1 MSLADELGAYPAA
14 QEPQYTPRVE
24 FNGGTG
30 TLDTGVIKGP
40 VPEDF
45 SPIFREMLEAAGHDP
60 DTVQVGRKLK
70 ESHWQQRNQLRDEEG
85 RATGEYETT
94 YLHAFKFET
103 VLGTPSFVDIE
114 AVCSK
119 AKTQPAPGKGAF
131 WFVFQA
137 GDQQIGKR
145 SRDGSTEEIIE
156 RYVESVEIAKE
167 EFKSLKRLGIE
178 GIQICLP
185 GDCLEGN
192 QSQGGKNLWLTQEP
206 ITEQNRIMRRLM
218 MHTVE
223 AFAPLVD
230 KVYLD
235 VVNGNHDEASR
246 QLNFYPGD
254 GWATECAITI
264 SDILKVN
271 EKSYGH
277 VEVRVPEKWSGFMTV
292 PVGNTVV
299 TIIHGHQWRKGQAFK
314 WWSEQAISNQPAGAS
329 QILQN
334 GHYHEWG
341 VESNGERVRIASS
354 TYDCGSD
361 WYRESHGA
369 MPRRGGLVYLL
380 NDGEV
385 SHMSMV

>member
-30 TLDTGVIKGP
+30 TLDTGVIRGP

-60 DTVQVGRKLK
+60 DTVEIGRKLK
-70 ESHWQQRNQLRDEEG
+70 ESHWQQRSLSRD
-85 RATGEYETT
+85 TGEYETV

-103 VLGTPSFVDIE
+103 MLGTPACTDIE
-114 AVCSK
+114 AVCSR
-119 AKTQPAPGKGAF
+119 AKFQPAAGSGAS

-156 RYVESVEIAKE
+156 RYVDSVEIAKE
-167 EFKSLKRLGIE
+167 EFKSLKRIGIE
-178 GIQICLP
+178 GIQICIP

-192 QSQGGKNLWLTQEP
+192 QSQGGKNMWLTQET

-254 GWATECAITI
+254 GWATECATTI
-264 SDILKVN
+264 SDILKGN
-271 EKSYGH
+271 PKSYGH
-277 VEVRVPEKWSGFMTV
+277 IEVRVPDKWSGCMTV
-292 PVGNTVV
+292 PVGNTIVTVV
-299 TIIHGHQWRKGQAFK
+299 HGHQWRVKKAFDWWAGQAV
-314 WWSEQAISNQPAGAS
+314 NNHPAAGS
-329 QILQN
+329 RVLQH
-334 GHYHEWG
+334 GHWHQWTI
-341 VESNGERVRIASS
+341 ESNAERTVIGSP
-354 TYDCGSD
+354 TYDMGSD
-361 WYRESHGA
+361 WLREKSGA
-369 MPRRGGLVYLL
+369 TARRGGLIYLL
-380 NDGEV
+380 NAGDV
-385 SHMSMV
+385 SRMSIV

>member
-235 VVNGNHDEASR
+235 VVGGNHDEANR
-246 QLNFYPGD
+246 ALNFYPGD
-254 GWATECAITI
+254 NWATETAIAV
-264 SDILKVN
+264 SDALKLN
-271 EKSYGH
+271 PKAYEH
-277 VEVRVPEKWSGFMTV
+277 VDVRVPDKWCGNMTV
-292 PVGNTVV
+292 PVGNTIVTVV
-299 TIIHGHQWRKGQAFK
+299 HGHQWRIKKAFDWWAGQAV
-314 WWSEQAISNQPAGAS
+314 NNHPAAGS
-329 QILQN
+329 RVLQH
-334 GHYHEWG
+334 GHWHQWTI
-341 VESNGERVRIASS
+341 ESNAERTVIGSP
-354 TYDCGSD
+354 TLDCGSD
-361 WYRESHGA
+361 WLREKTGA
-369 MPRRGGLVYLL
+369 TARRGSLVYLL
-380 NDGEV
+380 NDGDV
-385 SHMSMV
+385 SRMSLV